1 MTDALF
7 DLSSTFHKKELI
19 RNSQGSEVFKFKF
32 KFKLKLKLEADV
44 VR

>member
-19 RNSQGSEVFKFKF
+19 RNSQGSEVFKLKL
-32 KFKLKLKLEADV
+32 KLKLKLEADV

>member
-19 RNSQGSEVFKFKF
+19 RNSQGSEVFKL
-32 KFKLKLKLEADV
+32 KLKLKLEADV